1 MNGDD
6 QEFQQRLICAL
17 QRSAP
22 ATLRAATLNEVQ
34 RELGAARFDRRL
46 GRLAA
51 AVLFVGIGLNAAL
64 VLRGDARSSDAAE
77 ATMARG
83 SQTALAQTAVVVAD
97 ATDAETARR
106 FVRQMAALGR
116 WELADE

>member
-1 MNGDD
+1 MNDDD
-6 QEFQQRLICAL
+6 QELEQRLVCAL

-22 ATLRAATLNEVQ
+22 EGLRAPTLSEVR
-34 RELGAARFDRRL
+34 RELAAARFDRRL

-64 VLRGDARSSDAAE
+64 VLRGDARSSDGAE
-77 ATMARG
+77 ATTARS
-83 SQTALAQTAVVVAD
+83 SQTALAQTAIVVAD

-106 FVRQMAALGR
+106 FVRQIAALTGS
-116 WELADE
+116 ELSDE